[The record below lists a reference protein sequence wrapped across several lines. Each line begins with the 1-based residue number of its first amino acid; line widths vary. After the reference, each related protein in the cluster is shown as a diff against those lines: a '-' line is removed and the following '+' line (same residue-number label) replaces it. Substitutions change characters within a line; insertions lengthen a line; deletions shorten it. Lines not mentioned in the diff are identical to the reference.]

1 MKKVTKMLP
10 PKVHTANSLL
20 DRISNIFYDV
30 DKYISSNPD
39 WVYYFFNPYEGN
51 IELTNYIVK
60 NANNWKDNITFS
72 IDGISGSCVN
82 ITINIDDGSE
92 EGINLKR
99 YIYLSIFEENINRN
113 KKIYEGKYKEIK
125 INNLNEDINR
135 LKEIL
140 KEKENE
146 LKTLEDGTLY

>member
-1 MKKVTKMLP
+1 M
-10 PKVHTANSLL
+10 
-20 DRISNIFYDV
+20 
-30 DKYISSNPD
+30 
-39 WVYYFFNPYEGN
+39 
-51 IELTNYIVK
+51 IE

-99 YIYLSIFEENINRN
+99 YIYLSIFEENVNRN